1 MQYEIINSP
10 FHVTLFGF
18 RGTIDGETV
27 PVVGKRLMD
36 MLWGVVHAHKIKT
49 KGINYWVYLPNS
61 EMFAGVELAAEQS
74 NPIGQLD
81 PLEAS
86 LERYLRHVHKGPYA
100 QLPQIWPQLMAALKQ
115 QGEAPAFPNLEIY
128 GHWHSDETK
137 CETTI
142 IIGLKQ

>member
-10 FHVTLFGF
+10 FHVTLFGV
-18 RGTIDGETV
+18 RGTISGEIV

-36 MLWGVVHAHKIKT
+36 AMWTEVHAYDIKT
-49 KGINYWVYLPNS
+49 KGINHWVYLPNS
-61 EMFAGVELAAEQS
+61 AMFVGVELAAAQADRNGGLEQLKVS
-74 NPIGQLD
+74 LD
-81 PLEAS
+81 
-86 LERYLRHVHKGPYA
+86 RYLRHVHKGPYSE
-100 QLPQIWPQLMAALKQ
+100 LPQVWPQLMADLKQ
-115 QGEAPAFPNLEIY
+115 QGETSVLPNLEIY

>member
-10 FHVTLFGF
+10 LHITLLGL
-18 RGTIDGETV
+18 RGAINGETV

-36 MLWGVVHAHKIKT
+36 AMWGVIHAYDIKT
-49 KGINYWVYLPNS
+49 KGINHWVYLPNS
-61 EMFAGVELAAEQS
+61 EMFVGVELAAAQS
-74 NPIGQLD
+74 NQVAGLA
-81 PLEAS
+81 PLEVS
-86 LERYLRHVHKGPYA
+86 LARYLRHVHQGAYSE
-100 QLPQIWPQLMAALKQ
+100 LPQIWPQLMAEIKQ
-115 QGEAPAFPNLEIY
+115 QSETPVFPNLEIY

>member
-1 MQYEIINSP
+1 MDYDIVNAP
-10 FHVTLFGF
+10 FRVMLYGF
-18 RGTIDGETV
+18 RGTSNGETI

-36 MLWGVVHAHKIKT
+36 AMWEEVHKHGIKT
-49 KGINYWVYLPNS
+49 KGINHWVYLPNS
-61 EMFAGVELAAEQS
+61 EMFVGVELAAEQS
-74 NPIGQLD
+74 NPMGHLDQL
-81 PLEAS
+81 EVS
-86 LERYLRHVHKGPYA
+86 LERYLQRVHKGPYSE
-100 QLPQIWPQLMAALKQ
+100 LPQLWPQLMAALKQ